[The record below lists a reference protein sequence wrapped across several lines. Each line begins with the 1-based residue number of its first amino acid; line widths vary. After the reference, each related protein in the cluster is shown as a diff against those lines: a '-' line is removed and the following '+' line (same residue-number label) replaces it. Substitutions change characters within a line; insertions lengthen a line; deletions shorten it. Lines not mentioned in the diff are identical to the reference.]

1 VRFVVGHAAASRVRR
16 AALPPHPAY
25 SRRGIRRCARRPAP
39 TASALIYSRTIT
51 VLTASRG

>member
-16 AALPPHPAY
+16 AALPPHLAY
-25 SRRGIRRCARRPAP
+25 SRRGIRRCARRPMP
-39 TASALIYSRTIT
+39 TVSALIYPRTIT